1 MSTYKYTA
9 KNKEGK
15 TIGGNI
21 PAPTKEKALELL
33 RNEGFVPIAL
43 EEIKVG
49 TLGIFLGLKK
59 KIKLDDLAIF
69 SRQLATMVE
78 AGIPAVGALDALAQ
92 QSENKTL
99 QYVISKVRDD
109 VEGGLGFS
117 QALAKHPHIFND
129 LYVNMVKAGES
140 SGMLDEI
147 LARLATYLEKINSLQ
162 RKVKASM
169 VYPAV
174 VIFIAISIT
183 IFLLVKVVPTFKG
196 IFEMLGGT
204 LPLPTL
210 ILLIISDFVRKYF
223 VYAVAGFILF
233 IFLLARYIKT
243 EKGRYIFDNLLLNM
257 PIFGPLFR
265 KFSISKFSRT
275 LSTLVRSGVPIL
287 TSMDI
292 VGKTCGN
299 KVLEKA
305 IAQAAKAI
313 KNGKSIAEPL
323 SESKVLPPM
332 AVRMISVGEQ
342 TGELEKMLS
351 KIADFYDEQVDAAV
365 GSLISIIEPVII
377 LFLGVVVGGIVLAIF
392 LPIFKITEI
401 IGR

>member
-1 MSTYKYTA
+1 MPKYKYIA
-9 KNKEGK
+9 KNKDAKDIAGELTAPNREK
-15 TIGGNI
+15 VLEILRKEELI
-21 PAPTKEKALELL
+21 P
-33 RNEGFVPIAL
+33 ISI
-43 EEIKVG
+43 EEIKR
-49 TLGIFLGLKK
+49 GISISFGKK
-59 KIKLDDLAIF
+59 KRIKLDALAIF

-78 AGIPAVGALDALAQ
+78 AGIPVVGALDALAQ
-92 QSENKTL
+92 QMENKTL
-99 QYVISKVRDD
+99 QEVVGKVRDD
-109 VEGGLGFS
+109 VEGGSGFS
-117 QALAKHPHIFND
+117 QALSRHPHIFSK

-147 LARLATYLEKINSLQ
+147 LTRLATYLEKINSLQ
-162 RKVKASM
+162 RKVKSSL

-174 VIFIAISIT
+174 VVFIAISIT

-196 IFEMLGGT
+196 IFDILGGE
-204 LPLPTL
+204 LPLSTL
-210 ILLIISDFVRKYF
+210 ILLAISDFLRKN
-223 VYAVAGFILF
+223 FILGMVGMVLF
-233 IFLLARYIKT
+233 IFIILRYIKT
-243 EKGRYIFDNLLLNM
+243 EKGRYQFDAFLLKM

-287 TSMDI
+287 VSMDI

-305 IAQAAKAI
+305 IEEAGKAI
-313 KNGKSIAEPL
+313 KDGKSIAEPL
-323 SESKVLPPM
+323 GQSKVLPPM

-351 KIADFYDEQVDAAV
+351 KIADFYDEQVEAAV
-365 GSLISIIEPVII
+365 ASLISIIEPVII
-377 LFLGVVVGGIVLAIF
+377 LFLGVVVGGIVLSIF
-392 LPIFKITEI
+392 MPIFKITEL

>member
-1 MSTYKYTA
+1 MPSYKYTA

-15 TIGGNI
+15 TISGNVNAPSKEGSLEILRREELI
-21 PAPTKEKALELL
+21 P
-33 RNEGFVPIAL
+33 ISI
-43 EEIKVG
+43 EETRSSINTSRFINKKV
-49 TLGIFLGLKK
+49 
-59 KIKLDDLAIF
+59 KLDDLAIF
-69 SRQLATMVE
+69 SRQIATMVE
-78 AGIPAVGALDALAQ
+78 AGIPVVSALDALSQ
-92 QSENKTL
+92 QLENKTL
-99 QYVISKVRDD
+99 QAVIAKVRDD
-109 VEGGLGFS
+109 VEGGASFS
-117 QALAKHPHIFND
+117 QALGKHPRIFNT

-147 LARLATYLEKINSLQ
+147 LTRLAVYLEKINSLQ
-162 RKVKASM
+162 RKVKSSM

-174 VIFIAISIT
+174 VVFIAISIT

-196 IFEMLGGT
+196 IFEMLGGE

-210 ILLIISDFVRKYF
+210 ILLTVSDFVRKYLF
-223 VYAVAGFILF
+223 YTVIGIIAFITFML
-233 IFLLARYIKT
+233 RYIRT
-243 EKGRYIFDNLLLNM
+243 EKGRYVFDSFLIKM

-275 LSTLVRSGVPIL
+275 LSTLVKSGVPIL
-287 TSMDI
+287 VSMDI

-299 KVLEKA
+299 KVLEKS
-305 IAQAAKAI
+305 IEQAAVAI

-323 SESKVLPPM
+323 GQSKVLPPM

-342 TGELEKMLS
+342 TGQLEKMLT

-365 GSLISIIEPVII
+365 SSLISIIEPVII

-392 LPIFKITEI
+392 MPIFKITEI
-401 IGR
+401 IGK